1 MAKEDDI
8 EYLGKFIFN
17 RIGSMSDQDIIDKS
31 TALRYSFDKDTA
43 INTIILMHKDLTGLT
58 Y

>member
-1 MAKEDDI
+1 
-8 EYLGKFIFN
+8 
-17 RIGSMSDQDIIDKS
+17 MSDQDIIDKS